1 MRRKSLAM
9 RKLSVTLAFIL
20 LAGTACNRGGPQQTA
35 SAAGPTG
42 AATGPEGAAPL
53 QAKSNPMEIEA
64 TESLLPRLKIGEAS
78 YSQIGAS
85 ISVAA
90 RLEVDET
97 RVARV
102 GSPVMGRIIEL
113 DVLEGQQVTAGQLLA
128 VVNSTG
134 LSAAQLAYMKAL
146 SQEQLAQR
154 AVARAQQLLDAGV
167 IGTSELRRRETEL
180 SQATAEVTGTRDEL
194 AVLGLSEEAIARV
207 RDTRTIDSNA
217 RVLAS
222 RSGTVVQRRVTVG
235 QVIQSA
241 DTLAE
246 IADLSSLWLVADV
259 PEQAAGSLVAGQT
272 VEAEIAAM
280 PGHAIHGKLS
290 FVSALVNAETRTIR
304 ARMDLPNPNQKYKPS
319 MLATMLMKDPTQRK
333 QGVPLTAVVREGN
346 IEHIFVQTSPNRFL
360 LRPVTLGEQYGNQR
374 AVLDGLR
381 AGERIVVDGA
391 FHLNNERVHLSIQ
404 GN

>member
-1 MRRKSLAM
+1 MRRKSFAVRILLVTVALA
-9 RKLSVTLAFIL
+9 V
-20 LAGTACNRGGPQQTA
+20 LAGTACNRGVPQQTA
-35 SAAGPTG
+35 NAAGP
-42 AATGPEGAAPL
+42 ANATAP

-64 TESLLPRLKIGEAS
+64 TEALMQRLKIGAAS
-78 YSQIGAS
+78 YAPIGAS

-97 RVARV
+97 RMARV

-113 DVLEGQQVTAGQLLA
+113 NVLEGQQVTAGQLLA

-134 LSAAQLAYMKAL
+134 LSNSQLAYMKAL

-154 AVARAQQLLDAGV
+154 AVARAQLLLDAGV
-167 IGTSELRRRETEL
+167 IGSAELRRREAEL

-194 AVLGLSEEAIARV
+194 AILGMTDEAIARV
-207 RDTRTIDSNA
+207 RDTRSIDSNA

-259 PEQAAGSLVAGQT
+259 PEQAAGALVAGQT
-272 VEAEIAAM
+272 VEAEIAAL
-280 PGHAIHGKLS
+280 PGNVIRGKLS

-319 MLATMLMKDPTQRK
+319 MLATMTVKDPTQMK
-333 QGVPLTAVVREGN
+333 QVIPLTAVVREGN
-346 IEHIFVQTSPNRFL
+346 VEHVFVQIGPSRFL
-360 LRPVTLGEQYGNQR
+360 LRPITLGEQFGNHR
-374 AVLDGLR
+374 VVLDGLR
-381 AGERIVVDGA
+381 AGEHIVTDGA
-391 FHLNNERVHLSIQ
+391 FHLNNERIRLSIQ
-404 GN
+404 GS

>member
-1 MRRKSLAM
+1 MKTKILAT
-9 RKLSVTLAFIL
+9 RKLSVTLVFVL
-20 LAGTACNRGGPQQTA
+20 LAGTACNRGGTQQTA
-35 SAAGPTG
+35 SAAGPAG
-42 AATGPEGAAPL
+42 AVTGPEGAAASP
-53 QAKSNPMEIEA
+53 AKSNPMEIEA
-64 TESLLPRLKIGEAS
+64 TESLLPRIKIGEAS

-167 IGTSELRRRETEL
+167 IGSAELRRREAEL

-194 AVLGLSEEAIARV
+194 VVLGMSEEAIARV
-207 RDTRTIDSNA
+207 RDTRTIDSKA

-246 IADLSSLWLVADV
+246 IADLNSLWLVADV
-259 PEQAAGSLVAGQT
+259 PEQAAGALVAGQT

-290 FVSALVNAETRTIR
+290 FVSALVNPETRTIR

-319 MLATMLMKDPTQRK
+319 MLATMMMKDPTQRK
-333 QGVPLTAVVREGN
+333 QVVPLTAVVREGN

-360 LRPVTLGEQYGNQR
+360 LRPVTLGEQFGNQR
-374 AVLDGLR
+374 VVLDGLR

-391 FHLNNERVHLSIQ
+391 FHLNNERVRLSIQ

>member
-1 MRRKSLAM
+1 MWSMILAM
-9 RKLSVTLAFIL
+9 RKLSVTIAFVL
-20 LAGTACNRGGPQQTA
+20 LAGTGCNRGGSQQTA
-35 SAAGPTG
+35 SAAGPAG
-42 AATGPEGAAPL
+42 AVAP
-53 QAKSNPMEIEA
+53 QAKSNPMEIEV
-64 TESLLPRLKIGEAS
+64 TETLMQRLKLGEPS

-134 LSAAQLAYMKAL
+134 LSGAQLAYMKAL
-146 SQEQLAQR
+146 SQEQLAER
-154 AVARAQQLLDAGV
+154 AVGRAQQLLDAGV
-167 IGTSELRRRETEL
+167 IGSAELRRREAEL

-194 AVLGLSEEAIARV
+194 VVLGLSDEAIARV
-207 RDTRTIDSNA
+207 RDTRTIDSKA

-280 PGHAIHGKLS
+280 PGHVIHGKIS
-290 FVSALVNAETRTIR
+290 FVSAIVNAETRTIR

-319 MLATMLMKDPTQRK
+319 MLATMALKDPTQMK
-333 QGVPLTAVVREGN
+333 QVVPVTAVVREGN
-346 IEHIFVQTSPNRFL
+346 TEHVFVQVGPSRFL
-360 LRPVTLGEQYGNQR
+360 LRPVTLGEQFGNQR
-374 AVLDGLR
+374 VVIDGIR
-381 AGERIVVDGA
+381 SGERIVTDGA
-391 FHLNNERVHLSIQ
+391 FHLNNERVRLAIQ
-404 GN
+404 GA